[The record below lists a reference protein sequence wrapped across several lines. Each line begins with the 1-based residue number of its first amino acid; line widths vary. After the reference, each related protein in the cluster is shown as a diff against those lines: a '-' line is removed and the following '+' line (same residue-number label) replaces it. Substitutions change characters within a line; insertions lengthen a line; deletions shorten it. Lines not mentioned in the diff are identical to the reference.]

1 MEAGKKQY
9 YLEIADNAHI
19 LSHRLAENCSRGPF
33 LEEDLAC
40 TNVALDLIGL
50 AESVYNE
57 MAKQSRDWNSGD
69 DIAYRR
75 DEANYHNC
83 LLAEQPNGDF
93 AQLMTRQFFIDTYH
107 YYLFTELS
115 ASSDTFLSA
124 LANKSLKEVTYHLKR
139 SSEWMIRFGNGTVE
153 SKERAQN
160 AINMLWRYTDE
171 LFEMHDSYIDLIG
184 TGVYAD
190 PVTLRKAWMQ
200 KIDEVFFLAQLK
212 KPEKEGFQLKGGKSG
227 IHSEHFGYL
236 LADMQFLPNKYPDAR
251 W

>member
-1 MEAGKKQY
+1 MNTGAYHY

-57 MAKQSRDWNSGD
+57 VGRSISPSQSGD

-75 DEANYHNC
+75 AEIDYVNC
-83 LLAEQPNGDF
+83 LMAEQPNGDF
-93 AQLMTRQFFIDTYH
+93 AQLMTRQFFMDAYH

-115 ASSDTFLSA
+115 NSSDMFLSA
-124 LANKSLKEVTYHLKR
+124 LATKSLKEVTYHLKR
-139 SSEWMIRFGNGTVE
+139 SSEWMIRFGNGTEE
-153 SKERAQN
+153 SARRAQD
-160 AINMLWRYTDE
+160 AIDRLWRYTDE
-171 LFEMHDSYIDLIG
+171 LFEVNSAYREQIDSGIFPNPEKL
-184 TGVYAD
+184 
-190 PVTLRKAWMQ
+190 KEAWMQ
-200 KIDEVFFLAQLK
+200 KVDEIFFLSHLK
-212 KPEKEGFQLKGGKSG
+212 KPENKFQLSGGKRG
-227 IHSEHFGYL
+227 THSEYMGYIL
-236 LADMQFLPNKYPDAR
+236 NDMQYLPNKYPEAK

>member
-1 MEAGKKQY
+1 MEAGKKRY

-57 MAKQSRDWNSGD
+57 IAKQSDENITGD
-69 DIAYRR
+69 DVAYRR
-75 DEANYHNC
+75 AEPDYYNC
-83 LLAEQPNGDF
+83 LLVEQPNRDF
-93 AQLMTRQFFIDTYH
+93 AQLMTRQFFMDIYH

-115 ASSDTFLSA
+115 NSSDTFLSA

-139 SSEWMIRFGNGTVE
+139 SSEWMIRFGNGTDK
-153 SKERAQN
+153 SKQLSQD
-160 AINMLWRYTDE
+160 AINRLWRYTNE
-171 LFEMHDSYIDLIG
+171 LFQVHEDCADLVG
-184 TGVYAD
+184 SGVYANTE
-190 PVTLRKAWMQ
+190 TLKKLWTQ
-200 KIDEVFFLAQLK
+200 KVDEVFFLAQLR
-212 KPEKEGFQLKGGKSG
+212 KPENRDFQLFGGKSG
-227 IHSEHFGYL
+227 IHSEHMGYL
-236 LADMQFLPNKYPDAR
+236 LSEMQFLPNKYPDAK